1 MSDHPAPPPPDPI
14 GDPHGYQDFLL
25 AMLGDDDPATV
36 QAGTPSAMRQVAAA
50 AGVHIRTRP
59 APGEW
64 SALEVMGH
72 VLDAEIVVSGRYR
85 FIVAHDEPPLI
96 GYDQDRWVQ
105 GLHHNDDDVSASLD
119 HFEAIRLAN
128 LAMWRR
134 SNPTE
139 RSRVGRHDERGP
151 ESYDLTFRLAAG
163 HDRVH
168 LAQAR
173 DALRASQRR

>member
-1 MSDHPAPPPPDPI
+1 MSDQPASPSPDPI
-14 GDPHGYQDFLL
+14 GAPQAYQEFLL
-25 AMLGDDDPATV
+25 AALGDDDPATV
-36 QAGTPSAMRQVAAA
+36 QAGTPAALRQVAGEAA
-50 AGVHIRTRP
+50 MHIRTRP

-72 VLDAEIVVSGRYR
+72 MLDAEVVVSARYR

-96 GYDQDRWVQ
+96 GYDQDRWVR
-105 GLHHNDDDVSASLD
+105 GLHHNDDGPSALVD
-119 HFEAIRLAN
+119 HFEAMRLAN

-134 SNPTE
+134 ANPDE
-139 RSRVGRHDERGP
+139 RSRVGLHAERGP
-151 ESYDLTFRLAAG
+151 ESYDLTFRLLAG

-173 DALRASQRR
+173 DALRSSRGR

>member
-1 MSDHPAPPPPDPI
+1 MSDQPAPAPDPV
-14 GDPHGYQDFLL
+14 GDPKAYQDLL
-25 AMLGDDDPATV
+25 LGALGGDDPATV
-36 QAGTPSAMRQVAAA
+36 QSGTPAALRQLADDAGMR
-50 AGVHIRTRP
+50 IRTRP

-64 SALEVMGH
+64 SVLEVMGH
-72 VLDAEIVVSGRYR
+72 ILDAEVVSASRYR
-85 FIVAHDEPPLI
+85 FIVTQDEPALI

-105 GLHHNDDDVSASLD
+105 GLHHNDDDVAALLD

-128 LAMWRR
+128 VAMWRR

-139 RSRVGRHDERGP
+139 RSRVGRHAERGP
-151 ESYDLTFRLAAG
+151 ESYDLSFRLIAG

-173 DALRASQRR
+173 DALRASAPR